1 MGLFSLFRKKD
12 EKGMPYK
19 YLPIPAHMKSIFV
32 PVGDKN
38 SGFEVTG
45 KIKCPCGNECFEI
58 WESNDRQ
65 IVTIVCT
72 KCKEKV
78 VLFDSGKHG
87 WDAVMCGQ
95 DGLDRELPPVQFFCP
110 DCGESTF
117 RITVHISSPG
127 IVDFAENLS
136 DDEALTLDDWVNAF
150 DWITVSLSCEKCG
163 WADKAWLDCET
174 A

>member
-1 MGLFSLFRKKD
+1 MRLFSLFKKKD
-12 EKGMPYK
+12 ENE
-19 YLPIPAHMKSIFV
+19 YLPIPTHMNSILV

-78 VLFDSGKHG
+78 VLFDGGKHG

-95 DGLDRELPPVQFFCP
+95 DGLDREMPSRQFFCP
-110 DCGESTF
+110 ECGESAF
-117 RITVHISSPG
+117 RITVYISSPG

-136 DDEALTLDDWVNAF
+136 DENEFTLDDWVNAF

-163 WADKAWLDCET
+163 WADEDWLDCET